1 MAAQFF
7 RKGSFMS
14 FQEISQ
20 NIGLNTA
27 TETSTEEKKGRGSP
41 RKNTIILNHQSIEEI
56 KNVSKNT
63 IFWFDGLR
71 GFGLRVTPKGIKSW
85 IVQYQSNERSRKITI
100 GRYPKMSLSEARQ
113 LYVDMKLNI
122 EFGADPVEE
131 KRQRIQ
137 RQKEDITLSEL
148 LDLYVDHS
156 MKTGKKTYDN
166 EYRIIKNGLGDKII
180 NKRISQVTSKDIAM
194 AVRKKIENNS
204 PSMAVSLLKYTKRLF
219 NYGASLFLLEQAY
232 NPCIGIKAN
241 VPKRKRTRHLSPKEI
256 YQFWHNIERF
266 PVARILILALKFLL
280 CTAART
286 VEVRTMRWQDIDM
299 IERIWTM
306 PTSKNGRMHR
316 VHLSS
321 LAMDIL
327 HEARIFNG
335 NNEHVFACDK
345 YNGRSQQITDNAK
358 SFKVWTLSQVF
369 RHHFEKLG
377 IAQPFYPHDLR
388 RTGATLIA
396 GLFGR
401 RDYASMVL
409 NHTTSDVTGIYDHY
423 SYDVEKKMALDTL
436 NRALLLIIKSQNVES
451 VPSFDTIRSSIF
463 QNHEQK
469 PINGIPNL
477 VDNSQGLPASFS
489 NPVVYKLSYGH
500 DDLKRLT

>member
-1 MAAQFF
+1 M
-7 RKGSFMS
+7 
-14 FQEISQ
+14 
-20 NIGLNTA
+20 
-27 TETSTEEKKGRGSP
+27 GRGRP
-41 RKNTIILNHQSIEEI
+41 RKNTITLNHQSITEI
-56 KNVSKNT
+56 KNVTKNT
-63 IFWFDGLR
+63 IFWFEGLR

-85 IVQYQSNERSRKITI
+85 IVQYQSIERSRKITI
-100 GRYPKMSLSEARQ
+100 GHYPKMSLSEARQ

-137 RQKEDITLSEL
+137 RQKEDIKLYEL
-148 LDLYVDHS
+148 LDLYIDHS
-156 MKTGKKTYDN
+156 TKTGKKTYDN
-166 EYRIIKNGLGDKII
+166 EYRIIKNGLGEKLL
-180 NKRISQVTSKDIAM
+180 NKRISQITPKDIAL
-194 AVRKKIENNS
+194 AVRRKIDGNA

-219 NYGASLFLLEQAY
+219 NYGASLFLLEQAH
-232 NPCIGIKAN
+232 NPCIGIKTN
-241 VPKRKRTRHLSPKEI
+241 VPKKKRTRHLSPKEI
-256 YQFWHNIERF
+256 YQFWHNVERF
-266 PVARILILALKFLL
+266 PVARVLNLALKFLL

-286 VEVRTMRWQDIDM
+286 IEVRTMRWQDIDM

-321 LAMDIL
+321 LAMEIL
-327 HEARIFNG
+327 SEARIFNG
-335 NNEHVFACDK
+335 NNEFVFACDK
-345 YNGRSQQITDNAK
+345 YNGRSQQITDSAK
-358 SFKVWTLSQVF
+358 PFKVWTLSQVF
-369 RHHFEKLG
+369 RRHFGKLG
-377 IAQPFYPHDLR
+377 IAQRFYPHDLR

-463 QNHEQK
+463 QNHGQK
-469 PINGIPNL
+469 PVDRIPNL
-477 VDNSQGLPASFS
+477 ADNSQGFPASFS
-489 NPVVYKLSYGH
+489 NPVAYKLSYGH
-500 DDLKRLT
+500 DDSKGLT